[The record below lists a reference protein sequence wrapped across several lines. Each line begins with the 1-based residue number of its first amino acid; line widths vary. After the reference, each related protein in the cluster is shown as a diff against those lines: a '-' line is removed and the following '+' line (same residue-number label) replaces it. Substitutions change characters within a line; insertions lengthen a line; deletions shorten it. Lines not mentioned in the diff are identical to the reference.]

1 MKNSKIFLAGILALL
16 SLSACSEFLDV
27 KSDSKYDEEYV
38 FGNMEEINRA
48 LNACYTYMLD
58 GNTYGG
64 AYYSTFCLN
73 SDVEYATSTSDLQ
86 SSAGTDYKQFDCTPS
101 GSHLEKTW
109 QSAYRNIEYCNN
121 FITAAEVSPM
131 MAENEAELMQ
141 MIGEAKCIR
150 AMNYHDMVILFG
162 DVPFSLVRAADAP
175 MVMPV
180 ADRDVILKTMIDD
193 LKEASKTMQFAASL
207 DGGVQRCSKEFAW
220 ALIARMSLTAGGY
233 SLRPGASTADKGT
246 MERPS
251 NYKEYYQTAM
261 EYAGKVISEGNHALN
276 KRYDQ
281 YFIDQCNYI
290 VTNNDDSIFEIPY
303 TKGINGNVGYNWG
316 PAYDMNGTETQMH
329 DGSAAVWGK
338 TSGSNMLSVFYRFS
352 FDEKDL
358 RRNYVCGTALWKYG
372 SDGKVAM
379 RLDPW
384 TAYCGKWSKLWTETG
399 NAMGAISEGNTGI
412 NFPYMRYADV
422 LLMYAEAANEVNE
435 GPTAEAIDAFKQV
448 RRRAFDSADWGEKVD
463 NYVAAA
469 GDKASFLSL
478 IQDERKWEFGGE
490 GLRWRD
496 LVRWN
501 KYAEV
506 LRDVFYQYFG
516 YAWYVSGDEEYNT
529 DDRFTNLP
537 SELFYKTVQEDG
549 ESVLANPGYD
559 YKTFGSMP
567 NNILPVVQIY
577 NPWTFERNPGSE
589 WAQGYYLSQMYNDTE
604 GYPKAQA
611 LFSLRGYIRAKDH
624 YGAEVVPNLWG
635 VEAESLPVVRYILPF
650 PEDVIARSAG
660 AYENKYGYR

>member
-16 SLSACSEFLDV
+16 GLSACSEFLDV

-48 LNACYTYMLD
+48 LNACYTYLLD

-73 SDVEYATSTSDLQ
+73 SDVEYATSNSDLQ

-101 GSHLEKTW
+101 GSHLERTW

-131 MAENEAELMQ
+131 MADNKDELMQ

-150 AMNYHDMVILFG
+150 AMNYHDMVVLFG

-175 MVMPV
+175 MVMEV
-180 ADRDVILKTMIDD
+180 ADRETILKTLIDD
-193 LKEASKTMQFAASL
+193 LKAASESMQFAAML

-220 ALIARMSLTAGGY
+220 SLIARMSLTAGGY
-233 SLRPGASTADKGT
+233 SLRPGASTADIGT
-246 MERPS
+246 MERS
-251 NYKEYYQTAM
+251 ANYKEYYQTAM
-261 EYAGKVISEGNHALN
+261 EYAGKVISEGNHSLK
-276 KRYDQ
+276 KRYDE
-281 YFIDQCNYI
+281 YFIDQCNYL
-290 VTNNDDSIFEIPY
+290 VTNDDDSIFELPF
-303 TKGINGNVGYNWG
+303 TKGINGNIGYNWG

-358 RRNYVCGTALWKYG
+358 RRNYVCGTAMWKYG

-384 TAYCGKWSKLWTETG
+384 TAYCGKWSKLWTESG

-422 LLMYAEAANEVNE
+422 LLMYAEASNEVND

-448 RRRAFDSADWGEKVD
+448 RRRAFQEDDWGEKVD
-463 NYVAAA
+463 TYVAAA
-469 GDKASFLSL
+469 GTKDDFLKL

-516 YAWYVSGDEEYNT
+516 YAWYTSGDEMYNT

-537 SELFYKTVQEDG
+537 AELFYKTTQTDG
-549 ESVLANPGYD
+549 ETVLPNPGYD
-559 YKTFGSMP
+559 YTVFGTMP
-567 NNILPVVQIY
+567 NTTLPVVEIY
-577 NPWTFERNPGSE
+577 NPWDFARNPGKE
-589 WAQGYYLSQMYNDTE
+589 WAQGYYLSQMYDDTN
-604 GYPKAQA
+604 GYPKGQA
-611 LFSLRGYIRAKDH
+611 LWSLRGYIKTKDH
-624 YGAEVVPNLWG
+624 YGNEVIPDLWE
-635 VEAESLPVVRYILPF
+635 VAPESLPTVRYILPY
-650 PEDVIARSAG
+650 PEDVIARSGG